1 MAFDLPVGYALVRR
15 SGQFRQRILSA
26 LVRTRI
32 RDERSTDTSPLD
44 VRTPATAPGQL
55 AGRMPVG
62 ELSVLASS
70 FSWAAS
76 NIVAKTARTARALHV
91 SVVHSWIALAVLLVI
106 SLSFGLVDDMLRTPW
121 RAALLLGV
129 GAALGTLGNIAFFT
143 AVARGEV
150 GRTFTTT
157 TSLNVLFSILAGW
170 LALNEPI
177 GGATWIGAAAI
188 LGGVYIVNRRRELAA
203 SPIASPAAR
212 GRGFTPGVV
221 ALAVFAAGMWS
232 IGLIATKVGLRD
244 TDVITGAVLR
254 NLVPAIAYF
263 AIAWLSPTIRLAGVP
278 PADLKRLA
286 FSAGFFV
293 LSLLGW
299 TFALQ
304 RSDASVIAILSATSP
319 VFAYLLAVAF
329 LKEKV
334 RIQVIGG
341 IVLSLSGVLLIVS
354 T

>member
-1 MAFDLPVGYALVRR
+1 
-15 SGQFRQRILSA
+15 
-26 LVRTRI
+26 
-32 RDERSTDTSPLD
+32 
-44 VRTPATAPGQL
+44 
-55 AGRMPVG
+55 MPVG
-62 ELSVLASS
+62 EFSVLASS

-76 NIVAKTARTARALHV
+76 NIVAKSARSARALHV
-91 SVVHSWIALAVLLVI
+91 SVMHSGVALIVLLVV
-106 SLSFGLVDDMLRTPW
+106 GLAIGLGDDMLRTPW
-121 RAALLLGV
+121 RAALLLAL
-129 GAALGTLGNIAFFT
+129 GAGLGTLGNIAFFT

-177 GGATWIGAAAI
+177 GSATWIGAAAI
-188 LGGVYIVNRRRELAA
+188 LGGVYIVNRRRALAA
-203 SPIASPAAR
+203 TPAVSPAAR

-221 ALAVFAAGMWS
+221 ALAAFAAGMWS

-244 TDVITGAVLR
+244 TDVFTGAVLR
-254 NLVPAIAYF
+254 NLVPAVAYL
-263 AIAWLSPTIRLAGVP
+263 AIAFLSPTIRLTGVP
-278 PADLKRLA
+278 RADLKRLA
-286 FSAGFFV
+286 LSAILFV
-293 LSLLGW
+293 GSLLGW

-304 RSDASVIAILSATSP
+304 RSDASITAILSATSP

-334 RIQVIGG
+334 RFQVVGG
-341 IVLSLSGVLLIVS
+341 IVLSLLGVLLIMA

>member
-1 MAFDLPVGYALVRR
+1 
-15 SGQFRQRILSA
+15 
-26 LVRTRI
+26 
-32 RDERSTDTSPLD
+32 
-44 VRTPATAPGQL
+44 
-55 AGRMPVG
+55 MPVG

-76 NIVAKTARTARALHV
+76 NIVAKSARSARALHV
-91 SVVHSWIALAVLLVI
+91 SVMHSGVALVVLLVV
-106 SLSFGLVDDMLRTPW
+106 GLAIGLGDDMLRTPW
-121 RAALLLGV
+121 RAALLLAL
-129 GAALGTLGNIAFFT
+129 GAGLGTLGNIAFFT

-177 GGATWIGAAAI
+177 GSATWIGAAAI

-203 SPIASPAAR
+203 TTAVSPAAR

-221 ALAVFAAGMWS
+221 ALAAFAAGMWS

-244 TDVITGAVLR
+244 TDVFTGAVIR
-254 NLVPAIAYF
+254 NLVPAIAYL
-263 AIAWLSPTIRLAGVP
+263 AIAWLSPTIRLTGVP
-278 PADLKRLA
+278 RADLKRLA
-286 FSAGFFV
+286 LSAMLFV
-293 LSLLGW
+293 GSLVGW

-304 RSDASVIAILSATSP
+304 RSDASITAILSATSP

-334 RIQVIGG
+334 RFQVVGG
-341 IVLSLSGVLLIVS
+341 IVLSLAGVVLIMA